1 MLITF
6 ATLVR
11 CAALAVMT
19 ASLLAI
25 SPAWAQSDTP
35 QARRAVADA
44 LVKSVNEFAGP
55 ERIMKMMQ
63 TNTEAGA
70 LQQVRA
76 ASHLTVAQQ
85 ERVAAVL
92 SAEMTIAVSEMFKDL
107 MPGMVELMTN
117 PYVDRFSLAELQ
129 ELQRFHTSPVGV
141 KSMTVMMDDMP
152 RVMQPMMQA
161 VQAQTPRLV
170 QRMQAAQAKLKDEGI
185 DLAPP
190 RR

>member
-55 ERIMKMMQ
+55 ERIMKMLQ
-63 TNTEAGA
+63 TNIEAGA

-117 PYVDRFSLAELQ
+117 LYVDRFSLAELQ

-152 RVMQPMMQA
+152 RVMQPMMQT

>member
-1 MLITF
+1 MSITL

-11 CAALAVMT
+11 CAALAAMT

-55 ERIMKMMQ
+55 ERIMKMLQ
-63 TNTEAGA
+63 TNIEAGA

-117 PYVDRFSLAELQ
+117 LYVDRFSLAELQ

-152 RVMQPMMQA
+152 RVMQPMMQT